1 MKIPSKNELDRIR
14 RDYPVGTII
23 ELIEMSDKF
32 APPSSTLGEVIG
44 VDDMGDLEIRWATGS
59 GLKVIL
65 SEDRIRKLKDGVITV
80 CYGQREYWRSRKQAA
95 EYFLDGMNATEGSE
109 CERYSKIYAE
119 LICGKKVC
127 SDEYEDL

>member
-1 MKIPSKNELDRIR
+1 MKIPSEKELDRIR

-32 APPSSTLGEVIG
+32 APPKGTLGEIEG
-44 VDDMGDLEIRWATGS
+44 VDGLGDILVRWQTGS
-59 GLKVIL
+59 SLKVIL
-65 SEDRIRKLKDGVITV
+65 SEDRIRKINGVITV

-95 EYFLDGMNATEGSE
+95 DYFLDGINATEGSE

-119 LICGKKVC
+119 LLCGKTVC
-127 SDEYEDL
+127 TDEYEDQ

>member
-1 MKIPSKNELDRIR
+1 MKIPTENELDRIR
-14 RDYPVGTII
+14 RDYPVGAII

-32 APPSSTLGEVIG
+32 APPSGTLGEVIG
-44 VDDMGDLEIRWATGS
+44 VDDMGDLEIRWATGN

-80 CYGQREYWRSRKQAA
+80 CYGQREYWRSRKEAA
-95 EYFLDGMNATEGSE
+95 DYFLEGISASDGSE
-109 CERYSKIYAE
+109 CERYAKIHAE

>member
-1 MKIPSKNELDRIR
+1 MKIPSKEQLDRIR

-32 APPSSTLGEVIG
+32 APPSGTLGEVIG

-80 CYGQREYWRSRKQAA
+80 CYGQREYWRNRKEAA
-95 EYFLDGMNATEGSE
+95 DDFLEGISASDGSE
-109 CERYSKIYAE
+109 CERYAKIHAE
-119 LICGKKVC
+119 LICGKTVC
-127 SDEYEDL
+127 TDEYEDQ